1 MRLEHVNLVVRDIE
15 RSLAFYKAACPHWN
29 IRSEGQSEWSGKPR
43 TWIHFGDDYNYIAIC
58 DNGESDG
65 RDLAGHQVGLAHIAF
80 ETYNIKEVIF
90 RLEQAGFSIAKPG
103 AENLYR
109 KNVYFLDPDGIE
121 VEFVEYSSDLPSE
134 RNNEG

>member
-1 MRLEHVNLVVRDIE
+1 MHLYTCTFKLCDKKQRKRNVFQIRIFNPLFETI
-15 RSLAFYKAACPHWN
+15 AAR
-29 IRSEGQSEWSGKPR
+29 IK
-43 TWIHFGDDYNYIAIC
+43 F
-58 DNGESDG
+58 NGESSSSMLVIRPGEDVTID
-65 RDLAGHQVGLAHIAF
+65 RFLDDKQKMLF

-103 AENLYR
+103 AENFYR

-134 RNNEG
+134 RNNED